1 MTLPSSS
8 PRCSACRDGI
18 RKPFPFSMAFQPIV
32 DVDARS
38 IYAFEALVR
47 GPHGEG
53 AASVLSQVTEENRYA
68 FDQNCRVQALTLA
81 AKLRLPATD
90 GRLSINFMPGAVYSP
105 AACLQLTLR
114 TAESLAFPTDKL
126 IFELTENEVVTNPNH
141 LSAIAHEYRRHGFK
155 IAIDDFGAGH
165 SGLNLLIDLPVDI
178 IKLDMALTRDLQQR
192 PRALKVVKT
201 IAALA
206 KDLGS
211 EVIAEGV
218 ETIEELDAI
227 RSCGVSVMQG
237 YLFAKPLFECLPEFS
252 IPVVETAADVA

>member
-1 MTLPSSS
+1 
-8 PRCSACRDGI
+8 
-18 RKPFPFSMAFQPIV
+18 MAFQPII
-32 DVDARS
+32 DVEART

-47 GPHGEG
+47 GPQGEG
-53 AASVLSQVTEENRYA
+53 AASVLGQVTEENRYA
-68 FDQNCRVQALTLA
+68 FDQHCRVQALTLA

-114 TAESLAFPTDKL
+114 TAETLAFPTDKL
-126 IFELTENEVVTNPNH
+126 IFELTENEALTDPKH
-141 LSAIAHEYRRHGFK
+141 LRAIAHEYRRHGFK

-165 SGLNLLIDLPVDI
+165 SGLNLLVDLPVDI
-178 IKLDMALTRDLQQR
+178 IKLDMALTRNLHQR
-192 PRALKVVKT
+192 PRALKVVKA
-201 IAALA
+201 IVALA
-206 KDLGS
+206 QELGS

-237 YLFAKPLFECLPEFS
+237 YLFAKPLFERLPDFS
-252 IPVVETAADVA
+252 IPALDTAAALA